1 MDRWLIK
8 SINAGGVYDH
18 RYHQNAWN
26 RFLAMIKEQKLK
38 ISDEEKQG
46 VKNYIFQCAKLESAT
61 MFQKM
66 ADKCLMEAKKHFGVY
81 NEKQE

>member
-1 MDRWLIK
+1 MDGWLMQFT
-8 SINAGGVYDH
+8 NEEGTYDGRH
-18 RYHQNAWN
+18 YKYAWN

-38 ISDEEKQG
+38 TSDEEKQE

-66 ADKCLMEAKKHFGVY
+66 ADKCLMEAKKHFGVH